1 MDRLQF
7 LSIELEEH
15 TQADHDYKISVG
27 TVLSLAR
34 RASEIFER
42 SESYEKRQF
51 INFLVQNPKM
61 RDRELAFDLRKP
73 LDSVLDLASMQNE
86 NTSISAGG
94 STWLD
99 ERVEDLIF
107 NYQVIYLKHKHPHY
121 SGCLYHFFI
130 LEENIKG
137 VERSGRSGRKK
148 LVLTHLPI

>member
-42 SESYEKRQF
+42 SEPHEKRQF

-61 RDRELAFDLRKP
+61 RDRELAYTLRKP
-73 LDSVLDLASMQNE
+73 LDSVLELASLQNE
-86 NTSISAGG
+86 NTSVSAGG
-94 STWLD
+94 SIWLRILNEFRTVNWKEW
-99 ERVEDLIF
+99 ERVSV
-107 NYQVIYLKHKHPHY
+107 QV
-121 SGCLYHFFI
+121 
-130 LEENIKG
+130 LEFA
-137 VERSGRSGRKK
+137 
-148 LVLTHLPI
+148 